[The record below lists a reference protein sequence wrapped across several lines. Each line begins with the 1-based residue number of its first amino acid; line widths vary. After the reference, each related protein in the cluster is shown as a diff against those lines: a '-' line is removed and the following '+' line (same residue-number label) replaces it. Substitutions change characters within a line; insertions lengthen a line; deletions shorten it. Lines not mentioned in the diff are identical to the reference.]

1 MRDLEH
7 REKRVNNVQMT
18 GDKLLKDGHPA
29 RKTVEVHNFTFNNL
43 CLIREHLISSNITD
57 LTALTL
63 SENKTTTE

>member
-43 CLIREHLISSNITD
+43 CMCLPPACLFGNT
-57 LTALTL
+57 
-63 SENKTTTE
+63 

>member
-43 CLIREHLISSNITD
+43 CLIRNT
-57 LTALTL
+57 
-63 SENKTTTE
+63 

>member
-43 CLIREHLISSNITD
+43 CMCLPLACLFRDINITPY
-57 LTALTL
+57 
-63 SENKTTTE
+63 